1 MIGKVFPFPFFFD
14 DLNGAHSD
22 LKRIIFESIRRFD
35 F

>member
-22 LKRIIFESIRRFD
+22 LKRIIFEFIRRFD